1 MIRIIL
7 LFVFTLLY
15 VIPANCQDVIEL
27 KYENGVYTLPCAV
40 NGLNLNFIFDTGAA
54 VTSISSAEALFMLK
68 NGYLSER
75 DFIDSEQYITADGSI
90 IENAV
95 FNIKE
100 FKIGQIIINDVRAT
114 VINSV
119 DAPLLLGQSA
129 ISQLGKWYIDSNYL
143 YLGVEPTEEFSNLSE
158 EEHYKLAIEYE
169 NKGNLEEA
177 YKHLEAICKDG
188 KYNKELVNFV
198 LNNQYEKGYEL
209 ASKLC
214 LDMCLSGDKFMI
226 YRMYYGH
233 WQLKPKN
240 KKERLEFYRLLS
252 ESCSPIFYGYL
263 ADAYYACSEPAIAT
277 EYISYLEN
285 AAFQIESYMAS
296 STDLIISNEELKERV
311 AHIYETLGGVYYE
324 KYRQFKDL
332 YEPVFDKEK
341 AFKYYEKAAQL
352 SVHGMYNYGF
362 ELYWDDNATDDT
374 KSKGIYWLT
383 KAAEANY
390 FDAMTVLIDAY
401 YDGDRIPE
409 NYDKAIEYCNQLLKY
424 NDDYYNFN
432 ANMYLGRIYYDKED
446 FDKAFKHLN
455 DACEYIDRQKQNK
468 GFWEYRSGTYTLL
481 GDCYYFGLG
490 TSVNYVKAYGLYLEE
505 LEHNKEDL
513 YCIYSIAYMAQ
524 RGLGV
529 QQNEKLAFELFQEG
543 ANRGHASC
551 QAELAWC
558 YYAKLG
564 TSEDISKAIFW
575 GKKAVENNNTLA
587 DAHLLLGYIYESK
600 YHYNYDISK
609 AISHFEAAS
618 TNGSGAA
625 SYRLGI
631 IYEYGVESSVQRN
644 YKLAKKYYSLAV
656 EQGYSKAQEKLILFE

>member
-1 MIRIIL
+1 MKKLLLIIL
-7 LFVFTLLY
+7 SWLHAGFAFS
-15 VIPANCQDVIEL
+15 QEKIEM
-27 KYENGVYTLPCAV
+27 KFENGIYTIPCVV
-40 NGLNLNFIFDTGAA
+40 NDLRLRFIFDTGAA
-54 VTSISSAEALFMLK
+54 NVSISAMEAGFMLK
-68 NGYLSER
+68 NGYLQES
-75 DFIDSEQYITADGSI
+75 DFVDSELCILADGSI
-90 IENAV
+90 AENAV
-95 FNIKE
+95 INIRELKIGSVSLSNIKAH
-100 FKIGQIIINDVRAT
+100 V
-114 VINSV
+114 VINIE
-119 DAPLLLGQSA
+119 APLLLGQSA

-143 YLGVEPTEEFSNLSE
+143 YLDVEPTEGLSNLSE

-226 YRMYYGH
+226 SRMYYGH

-263 ADAYYACSEPAIAT
+263 ADAYYACSEPTIAT

-296 STDLIISNEELKERV
+296 STDLIISNEELKEKV

-324 KYRQFKDL
+324 KYSQYKDL

-352 SVHGMYNYGF
+352 SVRGMYKYGF
-362 ELYWDDNATDDT
+362 ELYWDDDATDAT

-390 FDAMTVLIDAY
+390 FDAITVLIGAY

-424 NDDYYNFN
+424 NDDYYDLN
-432 ANMYLGRIYYDKED
+432 ANMFLGRIYYDKED

-468 GFWEYRSGTYTLL
+468 GFYTYLYGTYTLL
-481 GDCYYFGLG
+481 GDFYFYGQG

-513 YCIYSIAYMAQ
+513 HCIYCIAYMTQ

-543 ANRGHASC
+543 ANRGHAFC

-575 GKKAVENNNTLA
+575 GKKALENNNTLA
-587 DAHLLLGYIYESK
+587 TTHLLLGYIYESK
-600 YHYNYDISK
+600 YHYYDISK
-609 AISHFEAAS
+609 AISHYEAAS

-631 IYEYGVESSVQRN
+631 IYEYGVQPSVQRN

-656 EQGYSKAQEKLILFE
+656 EQGYSEAQEKLKLFE

>member
-1 MIRIIL
+1 MKKLLLIIL
-7 LFVFTLLY
+7 LWLHAGFAF
-15 VIPANCQDVIEL
+15 CQEKIEM
-27 KYENGVYTLPCAV
+27 KFENGIYTIPCVV
-40 NGLNLNFIFDTGAA
+40 NDLRLRFIFDTGAA
-54 VTSISSAEALFMLK
+54 NVSISAMEAGFMLK
-68 NGYLSER
+68 NGYLQES
-75 DFIDSEQYITADGSI
+75 DFIDSELCLLADGSI
-90 IENAV
+90 AENAV
-95 FNIKE
+95 INIRELKIGSVSLSNIKAYVVFNIE
-100 FKIGQIIINDVRAT
+100 
-114 VINSV
+114 
-119 DAPLLLGQSA
+119 APLLLGQSA

-143 YLGVEPTEEFSNLSE
+143 YLGVEPTEELSNLSE

-226 YRMYYGH
+226 SRMYYRR
-233 WQLKPKN
+233 WQLEPKN

-263 ADAYYACSEPAIAT
+263 ADAYYTCSEPAIAT

-311 AHIYETLGGVYYE
+311 AHIYETLGDVYYGGC
-324 KYRQFKDL
+324 FDL
-332 YEPVFDKEK
+332 YEPIFDKEK
-341 AFKYYEKAAQL
+341 AFGYYEKVAQL
-352 SVHGMYNYGF
+352 SVHGMYKYGVV
-362 ELYWDDNATDDT
+362 LYRDDDATDAT
-374 KSKGIYWLT
+374 KSEGIYWLT

-390 FDAMTVLIDAY
+390 FEAMTELIDAY
-401 YDGDRIPE
+401 YNGDRIPE
-409 NYDKAIEYCNQLLKY
+409 NHDKAIEYCNQLLKY
-424 NDDYYNFN
+424 NDDDYYSLQ
-432 ANMYLGRIYYDKED
+432 ANMYLGKIYYDKKEYN
-446 FDKAFKHLN
+446 KAFKHLN
-455 DACEYIDRQKQNK
+455 DACEYIDIQEQNK
-468 GFWEYRSGTYTLL
+468 GFYQYLYGTYSLL

-505 LEHNKEDL
+505 LEYNEEDL
-513 YCIYSIAYMAQ
+513 YCIYSIAYMVQ

-575 GKKAVENNNTLA
+575 SKKAIENDNTLA
-587 DAHLLLGYIYESK
+587 EAHLLLGYIYESI

-625 SYRLGI
+625 SYRLGR
-631 IYEYGVESSVQRN
+631 IYEYGEEPSVQRN

-656 EQGYSKAQEKLILFE
+656 EQGYSKAQEKLKLFE